1 MKSTTL
7 HILTSLFVSFFSI
20 LAMMFQSVSLW
31 YSESVWHLAL
41 CLYLATITV
50 ISKKSKARWITAGC
64 LETAEWKYGSCSK
77 RLGHEISPSVVS
89 WIPARLFRE
98 EGDFV
103 AHICGFPSGEGWT
116 SVTEFRAYHSAVQ
129 SRQHVYYFDYA
140 ACTQNLESWTPRDN
154 DYFLPPR

>member
-1 MKSTTL
+1 MTKTSCPKCKKSKNVL
-7 HILTSLFVSFFSI
+7 EILVSKPFI
-20 LAMMFQSVSLW
+20 QN
-31 YSESVWHLAL
+31 L
-41 CLYLATITV
+41 CLASCFMSIFGNDN
-50 ISKKSKARWITAGC
+50 SNFQKSKARWITAGC

-116 SVTEFRAYHSAVQ
+116 SVTGFRAYHSAVQ

-154 DYFLPPR
+154 DCFLPPR